1 MSTNHFSACWA
12 ALLRNEGGYVDNP
25 DDPGGAILCEAHEP

>member
-25 DDPGGAILCEAHEP
+25 DDPGATLGEAHEP